1 MEARESHRTSTRLGI
16 RVRGVAAVVALAVA
30 GVRAAVTAG
39 ARLAAVDAT
48 PVGDDRRERT
58 RSSRVGASARA
69 RDAPAPRSW
78 AQGFDRPL
86 A

>member
-1 MEARESHRTSTRLGI
+1 METRESHRTSTRPGA
-16 RVRGVAAVVALAVA
+16 RAWGVAAVTALAVT
-30 GVRAAVTAG
+30 GVRAVVTAG

-48 PVGDDRRERT
+48 PVAGERRTT
-58 RSSRVGASARA
+58 RRSRRVGASARV
-69 RDAPAPRSW
+69 RGAPAPRSW